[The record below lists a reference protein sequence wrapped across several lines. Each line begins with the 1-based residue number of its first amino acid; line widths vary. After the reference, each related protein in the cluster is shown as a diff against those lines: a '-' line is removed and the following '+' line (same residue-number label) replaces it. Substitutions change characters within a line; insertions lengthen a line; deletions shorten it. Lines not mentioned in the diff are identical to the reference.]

1 MLKSRFIVFSEQNR
15 IRRSR
20 AAVHDCVP
28 GQQLPRQTSENSAT
42 RFRGKCCA
50 LLRPE
55 PSATRQKAQKRYDHL
70 SEFAPHRAACSN
82 PDRQPLLLVPAYPQ
96 RPAMRGCSPVQ
107 VQQQIRNRFE
117 HTLSGRHDLRERVAN
132 VNLGAL
138 CQGADPRQLPT
149 EGHRALHA
157 LICLVEAA
165 YHLVR
170 NAEASLKNGDRYQDS
185 RLRENA
191 VELQGKVLISLDIQY
206 IFIEYGSPRARTQ
219 FAFRRIV
226 IQRVD
231 RFNVG
236 GKSSKH
242 RFGLTRRFGRH
253 EEKIRFLAL
262 LTCANSYPR
271 TARSRNRSLLSP
283 GQAMMSASEFA
294 SIRARRFLTESAI
307 APHRPGQGHALF
319 RGAGNMIAGGP
330 SRFDGCP

>member
-1 MLKSRFIVFSEQNR
+1 MFLVNSYRDRHPKIPQRGFAENVAPYCDL
-15 IRRSR
+15 SR
-20 AAVHDCVP
+20 AQPAKRPKKDTTTC
-28 GQQLPRQTSENSAT
+28 QNSRRIERLAQTLTGS
-42 RFRGKCCA
+42 
-50 LLRPE
+50 
-55 PSATRQKAQKRYDHL
+55 RYYL
-70 SEFAPHRAACSN
+70 CR
-82 PDRQPLLLVPAYPQ
+82 L
-96 RPAMRGCSPVQ
+96 
-107 VQQQIRNRFE
+107 IRNGQRCA
-117 HTLSGRHDLRERVAN
+117 DALRSKFSSRYGTGSNIPFLAATISAS
-132 VNLGAL
+132 AL
-138 CQGADPRQLPT
+138 RTSICQGADPRQLPT

-191 VELQGKVLISLDIQY
+191 VELQGKVLKSLDIQY
-206 IFIEYGSPRARTQ
+206 IFSEYGSPRARTQ

-294 SIRARRFLTESAI
+294 SIRARRFLTKSAI

-319 RGAGNMIAGGP
+319 RAAGNMIAGRP